1 MKHLILT
8 TALALSFF
16 AEDAQAGTVTY
27 NSRGFE
33 TVSVPMFDPAMGFLT
48 AVDYRMTGA
57 IGWTDT
63 DNSYTLLTASAYS
76 DIRISFRGQSMT
88 ATDRN
93 TTVCGDVII
102 DPKWGTECRS
112 ALSASAY
119 AMAEIVRSLSLENGD
134 NLPLQFNGTRSLVGK
149 ATGWSGPRSYIGD
162 ALSTTLSITY
172 TFADAPPDPLP
183 AAYAA
188 LPLPAS
194 APLLLAG
201 LGGIAVL
208 RRRRAHQQKTTH

>member
-1 MKHLILT
+1 MKHLILP

-16 AEDAQAGTVTY
+16 AEDAQAGTITY
-27 NSRGFE
+27 TVRGSE
-33 TVSVPMFDPAMGFLT
+33 TVSIPMFDPAMGFLT
-48 AVDYRMTGA
+48 AVDYRMTGT
-57 IGWTDT
+57 IGGIDT
-63 DNSYTLLTASAYS
+63 DNSYALLTASAYA
-76 DIRISFRGQSMT
+76 DITITFRGQSKT
-88 ATDRN
+88 ATDRS
-93 TTVCGDVII
+93 TVVCTDVVV
-102 DPKWGTECRS
+102 DPYWGTECRGTI
-112 ALSASAY
+112 SASAY

-134 NLPLQFNGTRSLVGK
+134 NLPFQFNGTSNLVGK
-149 ATGWSGPRSYIGD
+149 ATGWSGPRTYSGD
-162 ALSTTLSITY
+162 DISTTLSITY

-208 RRRRAHQQKTTH
+208 RRRKSK